1 MTIRI
6 SATCALGSNTQ
17 YEMVARAVFVG
28 YIPPLTYIL
37 PPSPPAAK
45 APLDFVAMLG
55 TSWMMVFLFSFHFV
69 LGRS

>member
-1 MTIRI
+1 
-6 SATCALGSNTQ
+6 
-17 YEMVARAVFVG
+17 MVARAVFVG

-37 PPSPPAAK
+37 PPFPPAAK